1 MRITDLLK
9 QSAIELNVSVAN
21 KQAAIDKLVSLH
33 DKSGNL
39 VNAAEYKKGILAR
52 EEMGTTA
59 VGMEV
64 AIPHAKSTAVKAPAL
79 AAITV
84 PNGVDYEAPDGQP
97 CKLIFMIAATTD
109 GDVHLEVLARLMQL
123 LMHEDFTA
131 KLKAAK
137 TPKEFI
143 SIIDAKETEK
153 FPDEPKAE
161 VPAKKGYRVLAIT
174 ACPTGIAHTYMAAES
189 LQKAGDSL
197 NIPIKVETNGSG
209 GAKNVL
215 TEEEIANCDGII
227 IAADITIN
235 LARFDGKPVLQC
247 AVSDGIH
254 KPEELIN
261 KIVNKEVPVYHHKG
275 GSADAPKKRGGAYG
289 HLMNGVSHMLPFVVA
304 GGIFIAIAFL
314 IDIAC
319 GVNAQEAGS
328 TFGTVT
334 PAAAWFKT
342 LGGVAFNLMVPILSG
357 FIAMSI
363 ADRPGL
369 LVGLVGGFLAT
380 SGATFADPGAV
391 NTVPSGFLGGLLAGF
406 AGGYLM
412 LAIEKMCDKMPKALE
427 GIKPVLIYPLLGL
440 GGILVVMCAV
450 NPFMGMI
457 NSGMSDGLNAIASNP
472 AMMVPLCALL
482 AGMMS
487 IDMGGPFNKAAYAFA
502 TLNLANADDQAYII
516 MAAVMIGG
524 MTPPCAIA
532 LATLLFKDKFTKEER
547 DAGPT
552 NFIMGLAF
560 ITEGAIPF
568 AASDPLRVLPSCIV
582 GSAVAG
588 AISMAFDCTLMA
600 PHGGIF
606 VFPVVGNAVMYL
618 VALVAGTVISAVL
631 LGLLKKK
638 AA

>member
-33 DKSGNL
+33 EKSGNL

-84 PNGVDYEAPDGQP
+84 PNGVNYDAPDGQP

-275 GSADAPKKRGGAYG
+275 GSADAPKKRGGTYG

-568 AASDPLRVLPSCIV
+568 AASDPLHVLPSCIV

-618 VALVAGTVISAVL
+618 VALVVGTVISAVL